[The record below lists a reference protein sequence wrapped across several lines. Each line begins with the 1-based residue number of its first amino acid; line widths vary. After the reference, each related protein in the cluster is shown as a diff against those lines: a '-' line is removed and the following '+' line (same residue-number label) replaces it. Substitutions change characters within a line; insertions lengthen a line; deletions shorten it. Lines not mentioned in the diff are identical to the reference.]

1 MHCPGVRGPTGPERR
16 GSGITTRVKLDGWL
30 TAGHGGETGNSLPCG
45 SPCRPTGR
53 SGARVHSRHTTGA
66 AAELGCGG
74 AGGSRANASAG
85 VSRSLSASCLSVGVL
100 AQGGSR
106 RGARCRETVRLS
118 SRLWSRCRPQGA
130 PTTLA
135 SSELSPGSTVK
146 PALDSWGSSSEL
158 STSRHGTHENTS
170 SFLGATVNGCGV
182 WGQHR
187 GYARARW
194 AWHCSHLCKG
204 VQRAPPS
211 GPEQGGNQAEFAA
224 GFGAGEG
231 SW

>member
-1 MHCPGVRGPTGPERR
+1 M
-16 GSGITTRVKLDGWL
+16 
-30 TAGHGGETGNSLPCG
+30 
-45 SPCRPTGR
+45 
-53 SGARVHSRHTTGA
+53 
-66 AAELGCGG
+66 
-74 AGGSRANASAG
+74 
-85 VSRSLSASCLSVGVL
+85 
-100 AQGGSR
+100 
-106 RGARCRETVRLS
+106 VRLS

-146 PALDSWGSSSEL
+146 PALPRRVQHPWGSSSEL

-204 VQRAPPS
+204 GAASTSFRAGARGKPGRVCS
-211 GPEQGGNQAEFAA
+211 RVWSRGRLLVNATSTSDNKQGCTF
-224 GFGAGEG
+224 
-231 SW
+231 SS